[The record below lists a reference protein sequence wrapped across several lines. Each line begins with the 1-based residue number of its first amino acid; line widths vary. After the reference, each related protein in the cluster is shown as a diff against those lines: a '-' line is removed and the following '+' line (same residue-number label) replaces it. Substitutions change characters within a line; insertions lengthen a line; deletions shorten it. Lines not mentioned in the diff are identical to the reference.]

1 MKLKAKKYLM
11 EDKYLYW
18 RDDTHWNH
26 NGIFVAM
33 SYINKI
39 IKK

>member
-1 MKLKAKKYLM
+1 MKLEAKKYLKK
-11 EDKYLYW
+11 DKYLYW
-18 RDDTHWNH
+18 RDDTHWNQH
-26 NGIFVAM
+26 GIFVAM